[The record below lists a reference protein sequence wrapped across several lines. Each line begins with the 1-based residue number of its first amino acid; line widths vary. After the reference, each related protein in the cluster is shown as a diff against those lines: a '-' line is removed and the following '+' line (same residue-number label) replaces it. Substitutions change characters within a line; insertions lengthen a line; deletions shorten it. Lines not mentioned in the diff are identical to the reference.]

1 MEQFLPI
8 LIPVGVVVFAIL
20 LFLIVFKTMYKVADV
35 DKALIV
41 TGGKKPL
48 IKISGGAFV
57 IPVFRKYDYFDLS
70 MLTVTASNDEIM
82 TSTSVPI
89 EINWT
94 AQIRPD
100 ISSMDNL
107 LKAIISFKE
116 RGKEAIIS
124 DTRMTLMGGV
134 RDVVAAM
141 TPEGVLKEKAIFAS
155 KVKDLI
161 KDEMLNMGMELVS
174 LNIQDINDNNGYYNN
189 IAELDMQDKRR
200 EAESKKAKV
209 DQAIRTQNAE
219 SEREASQNELQ
230 SELAIAEKTRDNRL
244 KMAEYKAET
253 DKADADAAVAGQL
266 QKTIRAQEIAQQE
279 GRVEVVRQE
288 QANMAAQKEQEVIA
302 TRAESEK
309 KKKRIEAEADAN
321 VQTISSEAKVKVAE
335 NEASAVKI
343 QANAQAERVR
353 TEGDADAAVTKKK
366 GEAQADVVRQKGLAE
381 AEVARQMGLAEAEVI
396 KQQGLAEAEVERQKL
411 MAQAEGEQALAEA
424 RASNDKVNFEI
435 EKLKIETEGKVQV
448 ATKAAQLMGSVGSK
462 AEFVN
467 IGGSQTGGSGNVL
480 VDTLASIPSLMRTLN
495 AENEALNGKPFNAE
509 LRDLVASVLDPAKGI
524 LATTVNAPVGVS
536 TTGEDVAEKPTLPDN
551 TDNS

>member
-1 MEQFLPI
+1 MDQFLPYI
-8 LIPVGVVVFAIL
+8 IPFGIGAIIII

-100 ISSMDNL
+100 ISSMENL

-116 RGKEAIIS
+116 RGKDAIIS

-141 TPEGVLKEKAIFAS
+141 TPEGVLKEKAVFAS

-230 SELAIAEKTRDNRL
+230 SELAIAEKTRDNKL

-279 GRVEVVRQE
+279 GRVEVVKQE
-288 QANMAAQKEQEVIA
+288 QANLAALKEQEVIA
-302 TRAESEK
+302 TKAESDK

-321 VQTISSEAKVKVAE
+321 VQTIGAEAKVKVAE
-335 NEASAVKI
+335 NEASAIKI
-343 QANAQAERVR
+343 QANAQAEKTK
-353 TEGDADAAVTKKK
+353 TEGDAVAAVTRKK
-366 GEAQADVVRQKGLAE
+366 GEAQADVIKQQGLADAEVARQKGLAQ
-381 AEVARQMGLAEAEVI
+381 AEVT
-396 KQQGLAEAEVERQKL
+396 KQQGLAEAEVEKQKL
-411 MAQAEGEQALAEA
+411 MAQAEGERALAEA

-448 ATKAAQLMGSVGSK
+448 ATQAAQLMGSVGSK

-480 VDTLASIPSLMRTLN
+480 VDTLSSIPALMRTLN

-509 LRDLVASVLDPAKGI
+509 LKDLVSSVLDPAKGI
-524 LATTVNAPVGVS
+524 LATNVTTPAGVPS
-536 TTGEDVAEKPTLPDN
+536 GESVAKNPALPSE

>member
-1 MEQFLPI
+1 MDKFLPY
-8 LIPVGVVVFAIL
+8 LIPVGVVAIVVIL
-20 LFLIVFKTMYKVADV
+20 LLIIFETMYKVADV

-70 MLTVTASNDEIM
+70 MLTVTASNDELM
-82 TSTSVPI
+82 TSTSVQI

-100 ISSMDNL
+100 ISSMENL

-116 RGKEAIIS
+116 RGKDAIIS

-141 TPEGVLKEKAIFAS
+141 TPEGVLKEKAVFAS

-230 SELAIAEKTRDNRL
+230 SELAIAEKTRDNKL

-253 DKADADAAVAGQL
+253 DKADADAAIAGQL

-279 GRVEVVRQE
+279 GRVEVVKQE
-288 QANMAAQKEQEVIA
+288 QANLAALKEQEVIA
-302 TRAESEK
+302 TKAESDK

-321 VQTISSEAKVKVAE
+321 VQTIGAEAKVKVAE
-335 NEASAVKI
+335 NEASAIKI
-343 QANAQAERVR
+343 QANAQAEKTK
-353 TEGDADAAVTKKK
+353 TEGDAVAAVTRKK
-366 GEAQADVVRQKGLAE
+366 GEAQADVIKQQGLADAEVARQKGLAQ
-381 AEVARQMGLAEAEVI
+381 AEVT
-396 KQQGLAEAEVERQKL
+396 KQQGLAEAEVEKQKL
-411 MAQAEGEQALAEA
+411 MAQAEGERALAEA

-448 ATKAAQLMGSVGSK
+448 ATKAAELMGSVGSK

-480 VDTLASIPSLMRTLN
+480 VDTLSSIPALMRTLN
-495 AENEALNGKPFNAE
+495 AENQALNGKPFNDE
-509 LRDLVASVLDPAKGI
+509 LNGLVKSVLDPAKGI
-524 LATTVNAPVGVS
+524 LATTVNTPAGVPS
-536 TTGEDVAEKPTLPDN
+536 GNNAVENPALPSETDN
-551 TDNS
+551 T

>member
-1 MEQFLPI
+1 MDKFLPF
-8 LIPVGVVVFAIL
+8 LIPVGIAALVVIL
-20 LFLIVFKTMYKVADV
+20 LLIIFKTMYKVADV

-70 MLTVTASNDEIM
+70 MLTVTASNDELM
-82 TSTSVPI
+82 TSTSVQI

-100 ISSMDNL
+100 ISSMENL

-116 RGKEAIIS
+116 RGKDAIIS

-141 TPEGVLKEKAIFAS
+141 TPEGVLKEKAVFAS

-219 SEREASQNELQ
+219 SEQAASQTELQ
-230 SELAIAEKTRDNRL
+230 SELAIAEKTRDNKL
-244 KMAEYKAET
+244 KMASFKAET
-253 DKADADAAVAGQL
+253 DKADADAAIAGQL
-266 QKTIRAQEIAQQE
+266 QKTIREQEIAQQE
-279 GRVEVVRQE
+279 GRVEVVKQE
-288 QANMAAQKEQEVIA
+288 QANLAALKEQEVIA
-302 TRAESEK
+302 TRAESDK
-309 KKKRIEAEADAN
+309 KKKRIEAEAEAN
-321 VQTISSEAKVKVAE
+321 VKTISAEAEVQVSRNHADAIKIEAQAE
-335 NEASAVKI
+335 AEKTKTEG
-343 QANAQAERVR
+343 NAQAEVTRQKGIA
-353 TEGDADAAVTKKK
+353 EAEVTK
-366 GEAQADVVRQKGLAE
+366 QKGLAE
-381 AEVARQMGLAEAEVI
+381 AEII
-396 KQQGLAEAEVERQKL
+396 KQRGLAEAEVEKQKL

-448 ATKAAQLMGSVGSK
+448 ATKAAELMGSVGSK

-480 VDTLASIPSLMRTLN
+480 VDTLSSIPALMRTLN
-495 AENEALNGKPFNAE
+495 AENQALNGKPFNDE
-509 LRDLVASVLDPAKGI
+509 LNGLVKSVLDPAKGI
-524 LATTVNAPVGVS
+524 LATTVNTPAGVPS
-536 TTGEDVAEKPTLPDN
+536 GNNTVENPALPSETDN
-551 TDNS
+551 T

>member
-1 MEQFLPI
+1 
-8 LIPVGVVVFAIL
+8 
-20 LFLIVFKTMYKVADV
+20 
-35 DKALIV
+35 
-41 TGGKKPL
+41 
-48 IKISGGAFV
+48 
-57 IPVFRKYDYFDLS
+57 
-70 MLTVTASNDEIM
+70 MLTVTASNDELM
-82 TSTSVPI
+82 TSTSVQI

-100 ISSMDNL
+100 ISSMENL

-116 RGKEAIIS
+116 RGKDAIIS

-141 TPEGVLKEKAIFAS
+141 TPEGVLKEKAVFAS

-230 SELAIAEKTRDNRL
+230 SELAIAEKTRDNKL

-253 DKADADAAVAGQL
+253 DKADADAAIAGQL

-279 GRVEVVRQE
+279 GRVEVVKQE
-288 QANMAAQKEQEVIA
+288 QANLAALKEQEVIA
-302 TRAESEK
+302 TKAESDK

-321 VQTISSEAKVKVAE
+321 VQTIGAEAKVKVAE
-335 NEASAVKI
+335 NEASAIKI
-343 QANAQAERVR
+343 QANAQAEKTK
-353 TEGDADAAVTKKK
+353 TEGDAVAAVTRKK
-366 GEAQADVVRQKGLAE
+366 GEAQADVIKQQGLADAEVARQKGLAQ
-381 AEVARQMGLAEAEVI
+381 AEVT
-396 KQQGLAEAEVERQKL
+396 KQQGLAEAEVEKQKL
-411 MAQAEGEQALAEA
+411 MAQAEGERALAEA

-435 EKLKIETEGKVQV
+435 EKLKIETEGNVQV
-448 ATKAAQLMGSVGSK
+448 ATKAAELMGSVGSK

-480 VDTLASIPSLMRTLN
+480 VDTLSSIPALMRTLN
-495 AENEALNGKPFNAE
+495 AENQALNGKPFNDE
-509 LRDLVASVLDPAKGI
+509 LNGLVKSVLDPAKGI
-524 LATTVNAPVGVS
+524 LATTVNTPAGVPS
-536 TTGEDVAEKPTLPDN
+536 GNNAVENPALPSETDN
-551 TDNS
+551 T